1 MKNILSEL
9 TLIFEELKIPI
20 ETGIMNGR
28 PLDTYAVLIPMSE
41 RFEVFADNKP
51 QIETQEVR
59 ISLFTRENYIKIK
72 NQLVRSLIRA
82 GFTILERQYVDYE
95 NDTKYHHY
103 AIDVEKEYFYESGCE
118 RHDNIDD

>member
-28 PLDTYAVLIPMSE
+28 PLDTYAVLTHMSE

-82 GFTILERQYVDYE
+82 GFTILERHYVDYE

-103 AIDVEKEYFYESGCE
+103 AIDVEKEYSYESGCE